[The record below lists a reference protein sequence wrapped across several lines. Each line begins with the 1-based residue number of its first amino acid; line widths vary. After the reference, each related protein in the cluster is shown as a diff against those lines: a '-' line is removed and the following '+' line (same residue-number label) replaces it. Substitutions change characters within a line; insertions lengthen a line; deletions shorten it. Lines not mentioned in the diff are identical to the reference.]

1 MAMKNKIANTVAD
14 LNYEYLSIVAKLCGV
29 PVDSLIDRMA
39 ERAASQ
45 KRTKVASTKKSSVR
59 RAIKP
64 VRIKS
69 AA

>member
-39 ERAASQ
+39 RPPSWSALQLTTAASPV
-45 KRTKVASTKKSSVR
+45 VAE
-59 RAIKP
+59 
-64 VRIKS
+64 
-69 AA
+69 